1 MEHLKRNLERHS
13 TKVNWAINLSLALAS
28 GISYVFLLALY
39 LSDGMNLASF
49 KYVDGGS
56 IAPTTIVPVFG
67 IIITSAT
74 SALLTRFVEHD
85 LWGTILSTTPS
96 STHRKSCDP
105 KETLRRAQWTV
116 SPFAR
121 LLYIFSGCS
130 WTLRLS
136 GLLLFGTVLLNP
148 VLLYGIRP
156 KTGTNTEAVQ
166 PTDPW
171 FHGFVSHIDPTSQ
184 QDGESDQRDG
194 RARREDQTANLQF
207 FC

>member
-1 MEHLKRNLERHS
+1 MEHLERNLERHS

-85 LWGTILSTTPS
+85 LWSTLLSTTLS
-96 STHRKSCDP
+96 SAHRNRYDT
-105 KETLRRAQWTV
+105 KETRRRAQWTV

-121 LLYIFSGCS
+121 LSYTFNGQS
-130 WTLRLS
+130 WILRLS
-136 GLLLFGTVLLNP
+136 GLLILGTVLLNP

-156 KTGTNTEAVQ
+156 KTGTDTEALQ

-171 FHGFVSHIDPTSQ
+171 FHGFVPYNNS
-184 QDGESDQRDG
+184 ESQRDG
-194 RARREDQTANLQF
+194 KYFAIARRDKRSEDLPLVR
-207 FC
+207 